1 VKYQRGTILKNI
13 SKLICFIF
21 LLFIISPPTIDAASS
36 VHSVQALQMLLK
48 TNLKIKADDAR
59 KSISYCSD
67 ETCEVI
73 QSPTEVSY
81 LELGDF
87 TYLYLFYFST
97 YKTLEKTSDESEPF
111 RMAGKEYIQEI
122 TDRNIGEC
130 TEENKNKLAGCIL
143 LTLSS
148 KNNIQIYSSRFEK
161 GIENLTPIHLQEI
174 LKTDSTEKVTPPKT
188 TPPLTEPQTLKP

>member
-1 VKYQRGTILKNI
+1 
-13 SKLICFIF
+13 
-21 LLFIISPPTIDAASS
+21 
-36 VHSVQALQMLLK
+36 
-48 TNLKIKADDAR
+48 
-59 KSISYCSD
+59 
-67 ETCEVI
+67 
-73 QSPTEVSY
+73 
-81 LELGDF
+81 
-87 TYLYLFYFST
+87 
-97 YKTLEKTSDESEPF
+97 
-111 RMAGKEYIQEI
+111 MAGKEYIQEI